1 MVGSTRA
8 AAQPGLAL
16 FGAPGGMDADAGDVT
31 SPGLA
36 VRAEAATVAS
46 LPAAARGLPA
56 TSAVAPASASAAR
69 VPTAS
74 SWSSSSRSSRPS
86 DAVADGPPLAVVSRV
101 RCGRIVEL
109 DRLIAALTAER
120 ASLLVA
126 ERDCGEWKKAG
137 YSSFEAWRG
146 QMSGEGLRA
155 ARAQVTVA
163 AVLED
168 SPEAAE
174 AVAAGEV
181 TLVHAEVLGRVRS
194 RAERAGTEALS
205 SGESRE
211 LLDLARGQDADTFAK
226 TADRWWARR
235 DSVAHDASHEEIR
248 RRRFLS
254 VSHTAQGT
262 HLKGFLD
269 VVAGRR
275 VQIALE
281 AAMSRPED
289 GDDRDYSQR
298 LADALADVAE
308 RAVNG
313 GSLKTGALVRPH
325 VSVIMTEATFTQAR
339 RELRR
344 RAALARTDADGVE
357 PERLPEPVDPVTFE
371 DGTPV
376 PLSEVARI
384 LCDAELTRI
393 VIDADDVPI
402 NLGRTARLYSR
413 EQRRA
418 IIARDLGCQFRGC
431 AQPARWCEVHHID
444 WWDRDQGVTSID
456 NGILLC
462 SYHHHEVHRL
472 NLVIH
477 RAPGSARDVRV
488 ARARDGDLRE
498 PSRPPETTPQP
509 ERSQP
514 VRRLERASARVS
526 PVQTAQARRSRR
538 RGLGG
543 TGAVRSGS
551 VRSESVR
558 SGSGYD

>member
-1 MVGSTRA
+1 M
-8 AAQPGLAL
+8 
-16 FGAPGGMDADAGDVT
+16 
-31 SPGLA
+31 
-36 VRAEAATVAS
+36 
-46 LPAAARGLPA
+46 
-56 TSAVAPASASAAR
+56 
-69 VPTAS
+69 
-74 SWSSSSRSSRPS
+74 
-86 DAVADGPPLAVVSRV
+86 
-101 RCGRIVEL
+101 
-109 DRLIAALTAER
+109 
-120 ASLLVA
+120 
-126 ERDCGEWKKAG
+126 
-137 YSSFEAWRG
+137 
-146 QMSGEGLRA
+146 
-155 ARAQVTVA
+155 
-163 AVLED
+163 
-168 SPEAAE
+168 
-174 AVAAGEV
+174 
-181 TLVHAEVLGRVRS
+181 
-194 RAERAGTEALS
+194 
-205 SGESRE
+205 
-211 LLDLARGQDADTFAK
+211 
-226 TADRWWARR
+226 
-235 DSVAHDASHEEIR
+235 AHDASHEEIR

-254 VSHTAQGT
+254 MSHTAQGT

-289 GDDRDYSQR
+289 GDDRDYNQR

-313 GSLKTGALVRPH
+313 GSLKGGALVRPH

-344 RAALARTDADGVE
+344 RAAQARTHGDAGAQTTTFDTGSAEPSRADAGSGGVSGGVSGGAGGVE
-357 PERLPEPVDPVTFE
+357 PDGVPEPVDPVTFE

-393 VIDADDVPI
+393 VVDADDVPI

-477 RAPGSARDVRV
+477 REPGRARDVRV
-488 ARARDGDLRE
+488 ARDVGVARDAGVARDVGVARDAAVARDVQGAQDVEVARDVAGAGARDDGLRE
-498 PSRPPETTPQP
+498 TSPPP

-514 VRRLERASARVS
+514 ARRLELGGARGS
-526 PVQTAQARRSRR
+526 PVQIAQAHASRR
-538 RGLGG
+538 RGPGA
-543 TGAVRSGS
+543 TWAVRSGS
-551 VRSESVR
+551 VPSGSVR